1 MSRTELIALCVTGV
15 MIVMDYLTGLAK
27 AVHAKDLS
35 SEQMREGLWHK
46 SAYILVILL
55 AEVIEHAQAWLDLG
69 FDVPLVI
76 PACVYI
82 ILTETASII
91 ENIGQLNPS
100 LAGGKLL
107 GMFRTTNTGATV
119 SSTADSGPR
128 HKKEEP

>member
-35 SEQMREGLWHK
+35 SEKMREGLWHK
-46 SAYILVILL
+46 SAYVLVILL
-55 AEVIEHAQAWLDLG
+55 AEVIEHAQHWMDLG

-91 ENIGQLNPS
+91 ENIGQLNPA

-107 GMFRTTNTGATV
+107 GMFRTTNTDATV
-119 SSTADSGPR
+119 SSTVDSGPR
-128 HKKEEP
+128 HKAVEP

>member
-1 MSRTELIALCVTGV
+1 MSQSELAALAITGALV
-15 MIVMDYLTGLAK
+15 VMDYLTGLAK

-35 SEQMREGLWHK
+35 SEKMREGLWHK

-100 LAGGKLL
+100 LAGGRLL

-119 SSTADSGPR
+119 SSTADTGPR